1 MPKQMSSKNQEI
13 ITGYA
18 FLAPFMAGLAVFVL
32 APIFYTVYLSL
43 VDYNSIGRL
52 SNLKFVGFRNYLDV
66 LRNPSALD
74 SYLRSLQYT
83 LVYVPCMIVFSLLM
97 AYLMNK
103 SFKFRT
109 LSRTMIFMPY
119 VANVMAV
126 SIVFNVILNPFEG
139 PVNAFLRIV
148 GVEHPPMWL
157 IDPKMALPVT
167 ALVATWQNLTFQ
179 TIVFLAAMQEVPAEL
194 FEAADI
200 EGAGGWTTFRRIIL
214 PWISPTTFF
223 LVVTT
228 IIGSTQN
235 FSGIYTLTRGGPGE
249 ATEVAIISI
258 YKNAFEFNKFSF
270 ASAQSLILF
279 ALLLVIT
286 IIQWKGQKKWVHY

>member
-1 MPKQMSSKNQEI
+1 
-13 ITGYA
+13 
-18 FLAPFMAGLAVFVL
+18 
-32 APIFYTVYLSL
+32 
-43 VDYNSIGRL
+43 
-52 SNLKFVGFRNYLDV
+52 
-66 LRNPSALD
+66 
-74 SYLRSLQYT
+74 
-83 LVYVPCMIVFSLLM
+83 MIVFSLLM

-109 LSRTMIFMPY
+109 FSRTMIFMPY

-139 PVNAFLRIV
+139 PVNAFLRII
-148 GVEHPPMWL
+148 GVENPPMWL

-200 EGAGGWTTFRRIIL
+200 EGAGSWTTFRRIIL

-249 ATEVAIISI
+249 ATEVAIINI

-279 ALLLVIT
+279 AILLVIT